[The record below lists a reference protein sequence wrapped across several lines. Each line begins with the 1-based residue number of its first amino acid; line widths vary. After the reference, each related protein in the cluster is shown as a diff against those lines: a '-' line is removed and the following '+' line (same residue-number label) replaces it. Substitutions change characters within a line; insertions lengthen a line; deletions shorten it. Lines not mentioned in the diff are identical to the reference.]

1 MWHTAH
7 SGVNARDRLVIVCVA
22 FRRDRA

>member
-1 MWHTAH
+1 MWHPAH
-7 SGVNARDRLVIVCVA
+7 SGVNARDRLVIVCLA